1 MLFDSVVE
9 YDTEIEFVRT
19 EMRNAVKAKDFRL
32 NTDQS
37 DQRVVMDL
45 RGIRDYLTLLTA
57 EKQALVEQLEGS
69 GVTGITYRRF
79 A

>member
-9 YDTEIEFVRT
+9 YDTEIAFVRT
-19 EMRNAVKAKDFRL
+19 EMQNAVKAKDFRL
-32 NTDQS
+32 DTGQG
-37 DQRVVMDL
+37 DQRIIMDL
-45 RGIRDYLTLLTA
+45 RGIRDYLTLLAA

-69 GVTGITYRRF
+69 SVTGITVRRF

>member
-19 EMRNAVKAKDFRL
+19 EMRNAVKAKDFHL
-32 NTDQS
+32 NTGQS

-45 RGIRDYLTLLTA
+45 KGIRDYLTLLAA

-69 GVTGITYRRF
+69 SVTGITYRRF

>member
-9 YDTEIEFVRT
+9 YDTEIVFVRT

-32 NTDQS
+32 STSQS

-45 RGIRDYLTLLTA
+45 KGIRDYLTLLTA

-69 GVTGITYRRF
+69 SVTGITYRRF
-79 A
+79 G

>member
-9 YDTEIEFVRT
+9 YDTEIAFVRT

-32 NTDQS
+32 NTGQS
-37 DQRVVMDL
+37 DQHLVMDL
-45 RGIRDYLTLLTA
+45 KGIRDYLTLLTA

-79 A
+79 G

>member
-9 YDTEIEFVRT
+9 YDTEIAFVRT
-19 EMRNAVKAKDFRL
+19 QMRNAVKAKDFRL
-32 NTDQS
+32 NTGQS
-37 DQRVVMDL
+37 DQRLVMDL
-45 RGIRDYLTLLTA
+45 KGIRDYLTLLAA

-79 A
+79 G

>member
-9 YDTEIEFVRT
+9 YETEIAFVRT
-19 EMRNAVKAKDFRL
+19 EMQNAVKAKDFRL
-32 NTDQS
+32 NTGQS

-45 RGIRDYLTLLTA
+45 RGIRDYLTLLTS
-57 EKQALVEQLEGS
+57 EKQALTEKLEGS